1 MNNIIDGRSLSPL
14 DILLH
19 HSGHIMLSDFDLA
32 KHSGV
37 IGGRPAT
44 IHQSELNGVII
55 DTFILYDHVDAH
67 SVFAHQ
73 LPLVDTKSC
82 TANFRTN
89 SFVGT
94 EGQLLSHFHSS
105 IHLMHLFVG
114 PRIYRP

>member
-1 MNNIIDGRSLSPL
+1 VTLSLKVRHIRLHHDQLHSYRTL

-55 DTFILYDHVDAH
+55 DPFISMTMRMLIR
-67 SVFAHQ
+67 
-73 LPLVDTKSC
+73 
-82 TANFRTN
+82 FRTA
-89 SFVGT
+89 
-94 EGQLLSHFHSS
+94 SS
-105 IHLMHLFVG
+105 C
-114 PRIYRP
+114 

>member
-1 MNNIIDGRSLSPL
+1 MVDSLLPL

-37 IGGRPAT
+37 IGGRPAA
-44 IHQSELNGVII
+44 IHQSELNGVTI
-55 DTFILYDHVDAH
+55 DSFILYDHADAH
-67 SVFAHQ
+67 FSVYQ

-94 EGQLLSHFHSS
+94 EG
-105 IHLMHLFVG
+105 
-114 PRIYRP
+114 

>member
-1 MNNIIDGRSLSPL
+1 MTFAHMNNIINIGL

-55 DTFILYDHVDAH
+55 GPFISMTMRMLI
-67 SVFAHQ
+67 
-73 LPLVDTKSC
+73 P
-82 TANFRTN
+82 FRPA
-89 SFVGT
+89 
-94 EGQLLSHFHSS
+94 SS
-105 IHLMHLFVG
+105 S
-114 PRIYRP
+114 

>member
-1 MNNIIDGRSLSPL
+1 
-14 DILLH
+14 
-19 HSGHIMLSDFDLA
+19 MLSDFDLA

-37 IGGRPAT
+37 IGGRPAA

-55 DTFILYDHVDAH
+55 DRHFIRDDHADVH
-67 SVFAHQ
+67 FFVYQ

-94 EGQLLSHFHSS
+94 EG
-105 IHLMHLFVG
+105 
-114 PRIYRP
+114 

>member
-1 MNNIIDGRSLSPL
+1 
-14 DILLH
+14 
-19 HSGHIMLSDFDLA
+19 MLSDFDLA

-37 IGGRPAT
+37 IGGRPAA
-44 IHQSELNGVII
+44 ILQSELNGVII
-55 DTFILYDHVDAH
+55 DLFILYDHVNAH
-67 SVFAHQ
+67 FSAYQ

-94 EGQLLSHFHSS
+94 EGWTQSHFHSS
-105 IHLMHLFVG
+105 VYLIKLFFVG

>member
-1 MNNIIDGRSLSPL
+1 MNNIIDGRFLSPL

-55 DTFILYDHVDAH
+55 DTFILYGLRILIFFLPISSLLLTQNHA
-67 SVFAHQ
+67 Q
-73 LPLVDTKSC
+73 LISGP
-82 TANFRTN
+82 
-89 SFVGT
+89 
-94 EGQLLSHFHSS
+94 
-105 IHLMHLFVG
+105 IHL
-114 PRIYRP
+114 